1 MDAVAVARPGIT
13 RALAFL
19 PCVGA
24 ALAVIVEPRLVT
36 LSRLKPLLQTAPPC
50 RFLWRRPA
58 VHCSMRHAASGT
70 HFAVPASASTCWEHV
85 MVCRGQSHSYGRR
98 LTASA
103 TTTALRWTRSPIL
116 QERL

>member
-36 LSRLKPLLQTAPPC
+36 LSRLKPLLPN
-50 RFLWRRPA
+50 R
-58 VHCSMRHAASGT
+58 AAMPIPVAST
-70 HFAVPASASTCWEHV
+70 CCAFFAGPASASTCWEHV